1 MYKSKN
7 GRNEQMNQHNESDWL
22 DHLFQQLPEEEL
34 PVTFRSNV
42 MDRVMKAETRRQRRV
57 FWMEI
62 IALTL
67 AVLFLIGLSI
77 AALLYVDF
85 QLPKWPEVSLNG
97 LVFYSYIGFLSLLLL
112 GADHLFRRYYQS
124 KHPSSR

>member
-22 DHLFQQLPEEEL
+22 GHLFQQLPEEEL

-42 MDRVMKAETRRQRRV
+42 MDRVMEAETRRQGRV

-67 AVLFLIGLSI
+67 AVLFLIALSI
-77 AALLYVDF
+77 VTLLYVDF
-85 QLPKWPEVSLNG
+85 QLPELSELFSKCVL
-97 LVFYSYIGFLSLLLL
+97 FCFYIGLRSLLCCV
-112 GADHLFRRYYQS
+112 
-124 KHPSSR
+124 

>member
-1 MYKSKN
+1 
-7 GRNEQMNQHNESDWL
+7 MNQHNESDWL

-67 AVLFLIGLSI
+67 AVLFLIALSI
-77 AALLYVDF
+77 VTLLYVDF

-124 KHPSSR
+124 KNPSSR